1 MKLKKLLSSLA
12 GAVLISQCLFGCSG
26 NSKGDLKVVSTK
38 TVELGEPVSLK
49 ASDYLLEQPSQT
61 VLDEITVDSDLKT
74 DSKYNYNAFSETV
87 STANKDF
94 LETGSYTITLNYK
107 GQKYPVALT
116 VKDTVMPEFV
126 SPAAVVTIPKGT
138 ANFDFSKVYRTTD
151 KDSVT
156 LSVDGDFDVNKVG
169 AYPITLIA
177 TDKSGNSNSLEVTI
191 NVVGNNTP
199 IKSTDQFDNEL
210 VPSESDDDSQAS
222 DANANQQDYTT
233 IPDDNTTTDP
243 SNPTTDVTLPD
254 PDYDQTTDPSTPSTP
269 TVPNN
274 PTACGISNQPA
285 GTSVYR
291 TFSDL
296 YSAGTN
302 WNKQSP
308 NNYFYYL
315 EGVDD
320 CGNKVYFL
328 TTGTQELIPGPDAPV
343 NPGQGV
349 TQPSEGDDTSTQPDM
364 SEDIHNAQSDE

>member
-61 VLDEITVDSDLKT
+61 VLDEITVDSDLMT
-74 DSKYNYNAFSETV
+74 NSKYNYNAFSETV

-94 LETGSYTITLNYK
+94 LETGTYTINLNYK
-107 GQKYPVALT
+107 GQKYPVTLT

-138 ANFDFSKVYRTTD
+138 TNFDFSKVYRTTD
-151 KDSVT
+151 KDTVT

-169 AYPITLIA
+169 TYPITLIA

-210 VPSESDDDSQAS
+210 VPSESDDDEALAS
-222 DANANQQDYTT
+222 DANANSQDYTT
-233 IPDDNTTTDP
+233 IPDDTTTDP
-243 SNPTTDVTLPD
+243 STGGDVTTPD
-254 PDYDQTTDPSTPSTP
+254 TNNNQVTDPSTT
-269 TVPNN
+269 TPNN
-274 PTACGISNQPA
+274 PTACTISNQPA

-296 YSAGTN
+296 YNAGTN

-328 TTGTQELIPGPDAPV
+328 TTGTQELVPGPDAPV

-364 SEDIHNAQSDE
+364 SEDVHNAQNNE